1 MTELTLQAAQTI
13 LTKALAQ
20 GRASNLKP
28 LAIVVLDAHGVIKA
42 FAAEDG
48 TSLKRGDIAIA
59 KASGA
64 MAMGIGSRSLE
75 KIAKERP
82 HFIAAASHVIG
93 GGGLV
98 PVAGGVLIK
107 NAAGA
112 IIGAVGVSGDTSDND
127 ELAAIAGIEAA
138 GLKGDGGSN

>member
-1 MTELTLQAAQTI
+1 
-13 LTKALAQ
+13 
-20 GRASNLKP
+20 
-28 LAIVVLDAHGVIKA
+28 VLDAHGSLKA
-42 FAAEDG
+42 FGAEDG
-48 TSLKRGDIAIA
+48 TSLKRGDIAIG

-82 HFIAAASHVIG
+82 HFVAAASHVVG

-107 NAAGA
+107 NAAGE

-127 ELAAIAGIEAA
+127 ELAAMAGIEAA
-138 GLKGDGGSN
+138 GFKGDGGSN